1 MKELGMTSTLQPPI
15 AQRIPRAVTMHGD
28 TRDDPYHWLRDRAN
42 PAVIAYLNAENAYLE
57 QSLQHTQPLQ
67 EQLYA
72 EMRGRIKEVDASVPV
87 QRDDYYY
94 YTRMEQGRQY
104 PIHYRKH
111 GSLDAPEQLL
121 LDQNVLAEGQSYFQ
135 LGVFKVSPNHQQ
147 LAYAIDTA
155 GSEIYTIFF
164 KDLSSGALLPDQLSN
179 AYYGVEWANDNR
191 TLFYNVLDD
200 ALRPYKAFRHTLGT
214 SQAED
219 ALVYHEADEAFYLNI
234 AKTRSSAYLL
244 ITLESTTSTEVRFA
258 AADQPNADFAV
269 VQPRLPAVEY
279 SVEHHGDSLLIVTN
293 QQAENFKLVTAPIAT
308 PGWEHWRDLIPHRPD
323 VLIDGIDVFSEHL
336 AVYERAAGLK
346 RIRVSRPDGSQARY
360 VPFPEPVY
368 SFTPGPNEQFDSM
381 TLRFTYTSLVT
392 PDSVI
397 DYDMRAGSWQLRKQD
412 EIASG
417 YDPARY
423 QSERVFATAADGAH
437 VPISL
442 VYQKGMARDGSNPL
456 LLYGYGS
463 YGYNIDPT
471 FDTKRLSLL
480 ERGFIFAIAHI
491 RGGSDMGRAWYD
503 DGKLL
508 HKRNSF
514 TDLIACAE
522 HVIAEGYTSAA
533 RLAIMGSSAGGLL
546 VGATVT
552 LRPDLFKAVIAHV
565 PFVDVLNTMSD
576 ASIPLVV
583 PEYQQWGNP
592 AYQAEYDYM
601 KSYSPYDNVA
611 ATNYPH
617 MLVTAGLNDPR
628 VAYWEPAKWVARLR
642 ASKTDQNLLLL
653 KTNMSTGHFGAS
665 GRYDELK
672 EVAQEYA
679 FLIDVLDAA
688 A

>member
-1 MKELGMTSTLQPPI
+1 MVSTLQPPL
-15 AQRIPRAVTMHGD
+15 AQRIPHTVAMHGD
-28 TRDDPYHWLRDRAN
+28 TRDDPYYWLRDRAN
-42 PAVIAYLNAENAYLE
+42 PEVIAYLDAENTYLE
-57 QSLQHTQPLQ
+57 QALEYTQPLQ
-67 EQLYA
+67 QQLYA
-72 EMRGRIKEVDASVPV
+72 EMRARIIEIDASVPL

-94 YTRMEQGRQY
+94 YTRLEQGKQY
-104 PIHYRKH
+104 PIHCRKH

-135 LGVFKVSPNHQQ
+135 LGVFKVSPNHQL
-147 LAYAIDTA
+147 LAYSIDTA
-155 GSEIYTIFF
+155 GSEIYTLFI
-164 KDLSSGALLPDQLSN
+164 KNLSDDTLLPDQLAN
-179 AYYGVEWANDNR
+179 VYYGVEWANDNR

-200 ALRPYKAFRHTLGT
+200 ALRPFQAFRHTLGAG
-214 SQAED
+214 QAED
-219 ALVYHEADEAFYLNI
+219 ALVYHEADQAFYLNI

-258 AADQPNADFAV
+258 PAEQPNADFAV
-269 VQPRLPAVEY
+269 VQPRLPELEY

-293 QQAENFKLVTAPIAT
+293 QQAENFKLVTAPVAT
-308 PGWEHWRDLIPHRPD
+308 PGQEYWRDLIPHRPD
-323 VLIDGIDVFSEHL
+323 TLIDGIDVFCDYL

-346 RIRVSRPDGSQARY
+346 RIRVSQIDGSAAHY
-360 VPFPEPVY
+360 VRFPERVY
-368 SFTPGPNEQFDSM
+368 SFTAGPNEQFNSAI
-381 TLRFTYTSLVT
+381 LRFSYTSLVT

-397 DYDMRAGSWQLRKQD
+397 DYDMRAGSWQLKKQD

-417 YDPARY
+417 YDPERY
-423 QSERVFATAADGAH
+423 KSERVFATAADGAR

-442 VYQKGMARDGSNPL
+442 VYQKGTARDGSSPM

-463 YGYNIDPT
+463 YGYNVDPT
-471 FDTKRLSLL
+471 FDSKRLSLL
-480 ERGFIFAIAHI
+480 ERGFVFAIAHI

-522 HVIAEGYTSAA
+522 YVIAEGYTSSA
-533 RLAIMGSSAGGLL
+533 RLAIMGGSAGGLL
-546 VGATVT
+546 VSATVT
-552 LRPDLFKAVIAHV
+552 MRPELFKAVIAHV

-583 PEYQQWGNP
+583 PEYLQWGNP
-592 AYQAEYDYM
+592 ANQAEYEYM

-611 ATNYPH
+611 ATDYPH

-628 VAYWEPAKWVARLR
+628 VAYWEPAKWVAQLR
-642 ASKTDQNLLLL
+642 ASKTDQNMLLLR
-653 KTNMSTGHFGAS
+653 TNMSTGHFGAS

-679 FLIDVLDAA
+679 FLIEMLGTTNA
-688 A
+688 

>member
-1 MKELGMTSTLQPPI
+1 MSSTLQPPV
-15 AQRIPRAVTMHGD
+15 AQRIPRTVTMHGD
-28 TRDDPYHWLRDRAN
+28 TRDDPYYWLRDRAN
-42 PAVIAYLNAENAYLE
+42 PEVIAYLSAENAYLE

-67 EQLYA
+67 QQLYA
-72 EMRGRIKEVDASVPV
+72 EMRGRIKEIDASVPV
-87 QRDDYYY
+87 QRDDYFY

-104 PIHYRKH
+104 PIHCRKH
-111 GSLDAPEQLL
+111 ASLQAPEELL
-121 LDQNVLAEGQSYFQ
+121 LDQNVLAAGASYFQ
-135 LGVFKVSPNHQQ
+135 LGMFKVSPNHQL
-147 LAYAIDTA
+147 LAYSIDTA
-155 GSEIYTIFF
+155 GSEIYTIFI

-179 AYYGVEWANDNR
+179 TYYGVEWANDNR
-191 TLFYNVLDD
+191 TLFYNTLDD

-214 SQAED
+214 EQAQD

-258 AADQPNADFAV
+258 AADQSNADFAV
-269 VQPRLPAVEY
+269 VQPRLSEVEY
-279 SVEHHGDSLLIVTN
+279 SVEHHGEHLLIVTN
-293 QQAENFKLVTAPIAT
+293 QQAQNFKLVTAPVAT
-308 PGWEHWRDLIPHRPD
+308 PGWEHWRDLIPHRSD
-323 VLIDGIDVFSEHL
+323 VLIDGIDVFRDQL

-346 RIRVSRPDGSQARY
+346 RIRISRPDGTEARY
-360 VPFPEPVY
+360 VSFPEPVY
-368 SFTPGPNEQFDSM
+368 SFTPGPNEQFDSAI
-381 TLRFTYTSLVT
+381 LRFSYTSLVT

-397 DYDMRAGSWQLRKQD
+397 DYDMRAGSWQMKKQD

-417 YDPARY
+417 YDPERY
-423 QSERVFATAADGAH
+423 QSERVYASAADGAR

-442 VYQKGMARDGSNPL
+442 VYQKGIVRNGNNPL

-471 FDTKRLSLL
+471 FDSKRLSLL
-480 ERGFIFAIAHI
+480 ERGFVFAIAHI
-491 RGGSDMGRAWYD
+491 RGGSDMGRGWYD

-522 HVIAEGYTSAA
+522 HLIAEGYTSSA
-533 RLAIMGSSAGGLL
+533 RLAIMGGSAGGLL

-552 LRPDLFKAVIAHV
+552 MRPDLFKAVIAHV
-565 PFVDVLNTMSD
+565 PFVDVVNTQSD
-576 ASIPLVV
+576 PSIPLVV

-592 AYQAEYDYM
+592 ANQAEYAYM

-611 ATNYPH
+611 ATDYPH

-628 VAYWEPAKWVARLR
+628 VAYWEPAKWVAQLR
-642 ASKTDQNLLLL
+642 ANKTDQNLLLL

-665 GRYDELK
+665 GRYDELT
-672 EVAQEYA
+672 EIAQEYA
-679 FLIDVLDAA
+679 FLIDTLGTAA
-688 A
+688 

>member
-1 MKELGMTSTLQPPI
+1 MPSTPQPRS
-15 AQRIPRAVTMHGD
+15 ARRIPHTVTMHGD
-28 TRDDPYHWLRDRAN
+28 TRDDPYYWLRDRTN
-42 PAVIAYLNAENAYLE
+42 PEVIAYLNAENAYLE
-57 QSLQHTQPLQ
+57 QVLHHTRPLQ

-72 EMRGRIKEVDASVPV
+72 EMRGRIKEIDASVPV

-94 YTRMEQGRQY
+94 YTRMEQGQQY
-104 PIHYRKH
+104 PIHCRKH
-111 GSLDAPEQLL
+111 GSLDAPEELL

-135 LGVFKVSPNHQQ
+135 IGVFKVSPNHQL
-147 LAYAIDTA
+147 LAYSIDIA

-179 AYYGVEWANDNR
+179 TYYGVEWANDNR
-191 TLFYNVLDD
+191 TLFYNTLDG
-200 ALRPYKAFRHTLGT
+200 ALRPFQAFRHTLGT
-214 SQAED
+214 AQAED
-219 ALVYHEADEAFYLNI
+219 VLVYHEADEAFYLNVE
-234 AKTRSSAYLL
+234 KTRSSAYLL
-244 ITLESTTSTEVRFA
+244 ITLESTTSTETRFA
-258 AADQPNADFAV
+258 SADQPNVEFVA
-269 VQPRLPAVEY
+269 VQPRRPDVEY
-279 SVEHHGDSLLIVTN
+279 AVAHHGDSLLIVTN
-293 QQAENFKLVTAPIAT
+293 QQAQNFKLVTTSIAT

-323 VLIDGIDVFSEHL
+323 VLIDGIDVFRDHL
-336 AVYERAAGLK
+336 TVYEREGGLK
-346 RIRVSRPDGSQARY
+346 RIRISRIDGSQARY
-360 VPFPEPVY
+360 VAFPEPVY
-368 SFTPGPNEQFDSM
+368 SYTPGPNEQFDSSI
-381 TLRFTYTSLVT
+381 LRFTYTSLVT

-397 DYDMRAGSWQLRKQD
+397 DYDVNAGSWQMKKQD
-412 EIASG
+412 EIPGG

-423 QSERVFATAADGAH
+423 QSERVYASAADGTR

-442 VYQKGMARDGSNPL
+442 VYQKGIARDSSHPM

-463 YGYNIDPT
+463 YGYNVDPS
-471 FDTKRLSLL
+471 FESKRLSLL
-480 ERGFIFAIAHI
+480 ERGFVFAIAHI
-491 RGGSDMGRAWYD
+491 RGGSDLGRAWYD

-522 HVIAEGYTSAA
+522 HLIDAGYTSSA
-533 RLAIMGSSAGGLL
+533 RLAIMGGSAGGLL

-552 LRPDLFKAVIAHV
+552 MRPDLFKAVIAHV

-592 AYQAEYDYM
+592 ANPAEYAYM

-611 ATNYPH
+611 PTDYPH

-642 ASKTDQNLLLL
+642 ASKTDHNLLLL

-672 EVAQEYA
+672 EVAQEWG
-679 FLIDVLDAA
+679 FLIDVLGAA
-688 A
+688 

>member
-1 MKELGMTSTLQPPI
+1 MTSTPQPPV
-15 AQRIPRAVTMHGD
+15 AQRIPRVVTMHGD
-28 TRDDPYHWLRDRAN
+28 TRDDPYYWLRDRAN
-42 PAVIAYLNAENAYLE
+42 PATIAYLYAENTYLE

-72 EMRGRIKEVDASVPV
+72 EMRGRIKEIDASVPV
-87 QRDDYYY
+87 PRDEYFYYS
-94 YTRMEQGRQY
+94 RMEQGQQY
-104 PIHYRKH
+104 PIHCRKH
-111 GSLDAPEQLL
+111 GSLDAPEELL
-121 LDQNVLAEGQSYFQ
+121 LDQNVLAEGQSFFQ
-135 LGVFKVSPNHQQ
+135 LGVFKVSPNHQL
-147 LAYAIDTA
+147 LAYSIDIA
-155 GSEIYTIFF
+155 GAEIYTLFI
-164 KDLSSGALLPDQLSN
+164 KDLATGALLADQLSN
-179 AYYGVEWANDNR
+179 TYYGIEWANDNR

-200 ALRPYKAFRHTLGT
+200 ALRPFQAFRHTLGT
-214 SQAED
+214 AQAED
-219 ALVYHEADEAFYLNI
+219 ALVYHEVDKAFYLNI

-244 ITLESTTSTEVRFA
+244 ITLESTTSTETRFA
-258 AADQPNADFAV
+258 PADQPNADFAV
-269 VQPRLPAVEY
+269 VQPRLPALEY
-279 SVEHHGDSLLIVTN
+279 AVEHHGEDFLIVTN
-293 QQAENFKLVTAPIAT
+293 DQAQNFKLVATPVAT
-308 PGWEHWRDLIPHRPD
+308 PGHEHWRDLIPHRPD
-323 VLIDGIDVFSEHL
+323 VLIDGIDIFRDYL

-346 RIRVSRPDGSQARY
+346 QIRISQPDGSDARY
-360 VPFPEPVY
+360 VAFPEPVY
-368 SFTPGPNEQFDSM
+368 SFTPGPNEQFDSAS
-381 TLRFTYTSLVT
+381 LRFTYTSLVT

-397 DYDMRAGSWQLRKQD
+397 DYDMRAGKWQMKKQD

-423 QSERVFATAADGAH
+423 QSERVFATAADGAR

-442 VYQKGMARDGSNPL
+442 VYQKGMARDGSRPM

-463 YGYNIDPT
+463 YGYNVDPT
-471 FDTKRLSLL
+471 FDSKRLSLL
-480 ERGFIFAIAHI
+480 ERGFVFAIAHI

-522 HVIAEGYTSAA
+522 QVIAEGYTSSA
-533 RLAIMGSSAGGLL
+533 RLAIMGASAGGLL

-552 LRPDLFKAVIAHV
+552 MRPDLFKAVIAHV

-592 AYQAEYDYM
+592 ANQAEYAYM

-611 ATNYPH
+611 PTEYPH

-642 ASKTDQNLLLL
+642 ASKTDQNMLLL

-679 FLIDVLDAA
+679 FLIDVLGVGE
-688 A
+688 

>member
-1 MKELGMTSTLQPPI
+1 MTSTPQPPV
-15 AQRIPRAVTMHGD
+15 AQRIPRTVTMHGD
-28 TRDDPYHWLRDRAN
+28 TRDDPYYWLRDRAN
-42 PAVIAYLNAENAYLE
+42 PEVIAYLNAENAYLE

-67 EQLYA
+67 QQLYA
-72 EMRGRIKEVDASVPV
+72 EMRGRIKEIDASVPV

-94 YTRMEQGRQY
+94 YTRMEQGQQY
-104 PIHYRKH
+104 PIHCRKH
-111 GSLDAPEQLL
+111 GSLDTPEQLL

-135 LGVFKVSPNHQQ
+135 LGVFKVSPNHQL
-147 LAYAIDTA
+147 LAYSIDTA
-155 GSEIYTIFF
+155 GSEIYTLFI
-164 KDLSSGALLPDQLSN
+164 KDLSNGTLLPDQLAN
-179 AYYGVEWANDNR
+179 VYYGVEWANDNY

-200 ALRPYKAFRHTLGT
+200 ALRPFQAFRHTLGT
-214 SQAED
+214 EQAED
-219 ALVYHEADEAFYLNI
+219 ALAYHEADEAFYLNI

-244 ITLESTTSTEVRFA
+244 ITLESTTSTETRFA
-258 AADQPNADFAV
+258 PADQPNADFTV
-269 VQPRLPAVEY
+269 VQPRLPEVEY

-293 QQAENFKLVTAPIAT
+293 QQAENFKLVTAPVAT
-308 PGWEHWRDLIPHRPD
+308 PGHEYWRDLIPHRPD
-323 VLIDGIDVFSEHL
+323 TLIDGIDVFRDHL
-336 AVYERAAGLK
+336 AVYERATGIK
-346 RIRVSRPDGSQARY
+346 RIRISKIDGSAADY

-368 SFTPGPNEQFDSM
+368 SFTPGPNEQFESA
-381 TLRFTYTSLVT
+381 TLRFSYTSLVT
-392 PDSVI
+392 PNSVI
-397 DYDMRAGSWQLRKQD
+397 DYDMRAGSWQLKKQH

-417 YDPARY
+417 YDPERY
-423 QSERVFATAADGAH
+423 QSERVFATAADGAR

-442 VYQKGMARDGSNPL
+442 VYPKGIARDGSSPM

-463 YGYNIDPT
+463 YGYNVDPT
-471 FDTKRLSLL
+471 FDSKRLSLL
-480 ERGFIFAIAHI
+480 ERGFVFAIAHI

-522 HVIAEGYTSAA
+522 HVIAEGFTSSP
-533 RLAIMGSSAGGLL
+533 RLAIMGGSAGGLL

-552 LRPDLFKAVIAHV
+552 MRPDLFKAVIAHV

-583 PEYQQWGNP
+583 PEYLQWGNP
-592 AYQAEYDYM
+592 TNPAEYAYM

-611 ATNYPH
+611 ATDYPH
-617 MLVTAGLNDPR
+617 MLVTVGLNDPR
-628 VAYWEPAKWVARLR
+628 VAYWEPAKWVAQLR

-665 GRYDELK
+665 GRYDELN

-679 FLIDVLDAA
+679 FLIEVLGIAV
-688 A
+688 